1 MGGGVHGKRE
11 KDGLEIVLRFGQ
23 VEDRERREGFRAG
36 KKQRGKRDRWEM
48 KGAAVRKKVG
58 RRSKDN
64 WYRETVKKNEVTQ
77 RGSGQGQTGV
87 RGSERVGGVG
97 ETGH

>member
-1 MGGGVHGKRE
+1 MCHGHDQHFHLEKIGGGGHGKRE

-48 KGAAVRKKVG
+48 KGAA
-58 RRSKDN
+58 
-64 WYRETVKKNEVTQ
+64 
-77 RGSGQGQTGV
+77 GSS
-87 RGSERVGGVG
+87 SEEESG
-97 ETGH
+97 EEE